1 MCLCERERERVC
13 VCVREREREKQRQRQ
28 RDREKS
34 LTIQGGTKY
43 QVGSIESIIRIQ
55 ERPHDQ
61 WLNRLGTLL
70 WGHESGASP

>member
-1 MCLCERERERVC
+1 MSVCERESECVY
-13 VCVREREREKQRQRQ
+13 VCVREREREKQRQ